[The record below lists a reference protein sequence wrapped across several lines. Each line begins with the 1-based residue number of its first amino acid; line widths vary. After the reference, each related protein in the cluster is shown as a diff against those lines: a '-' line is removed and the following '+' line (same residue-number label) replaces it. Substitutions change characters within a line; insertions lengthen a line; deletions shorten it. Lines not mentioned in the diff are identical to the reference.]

1 MVDVVDQII
10 AYENGELDHEGTVAL
25 FQQLVDDGTIN
36 HLQGH
41 YGRVA
46 MASLRAGEIK
56 RPD

>member
-10 AYENGELDHEGTVAL
+10 AYEAGQLDHDDTVAL
-25 FQQLVDDGTIN
+25 FQLLVDDGTIN

-41 YGRVA
+41 YGRTA
-46 MASLRAGEIK
+46 MALLYAGEIE